1 MAERAVRTVKDM
13 WKRETDKNAA
23 LMAYRSSPLESG
35 YSPAQL
41 LYGRQI
47 RTRVYDSGRMVD
59 LEEFR
64 RRDLEVKGRQTKSTD
79 KRRRAKV
86 MEELRVGDRVWV
98 KESKDAKGHEGIVI
112 RKASEPQAYWVEV
125 NGRFLRRTRVHL
137 RKLEREDLQEG
148 LNEREEVSWEPE
160 RMEY

>member
-1 MAERAVRTVKDM
+1 
-13 WKRETDKNAA
+13 
-23 LMAYRSSPLESG
+23 
-35 YSPAQL
+35 
-41 LYGRQI
+41 
-47 RTRVYDSGRMVD
+47 
-59 LEEFR
+59 
-64 RRDLEVKGRQTKSTD
+64 
-79 KRRRAKV
+79 

-160 RMEY
+160 RMEYWEEDGEVETRSTVESEEEEEASGSGSQSENEEGEEEGREGEEENEGNEE